1 MRIYLA
7 PMEGVVDHLLRRL
20 YAEIGGV
27 DVAVTEFIRVSQTVL
42 PRKVFSRYCPELVTP
57 LALPVRVQLLGS
69 DPHVLALNAHK
80 AARMGA
86 PAIDLNFGCP
96 AKTVNKSRGGA
107 CLLEETGLLYDI
119 VKAVRLAVPPEV
131 PVTAKI
137 RLGYHERARYV
148 ENACAIRAA
157 GADELVVHARSKA
170 DRYQPPAYWHCI
182 REIRETLDIPVIA
195 NGEIWSLADFHR
207 CREESGCTDV
217 MLGRGLLAKPDL
229 ARQIKADLAGQP
241 RRCLSW
247 DELLP
252 LVYQYHQQTLRHYAG
267 RYCGNRL
274 KQWLVYLQRQYPEA
288 GVFFEAI
295 KRSRLPADID
305 AAFDRAGVP
314 TAAFAATG
322 QITAPARCAQ

>member
-20 YAEIGGV
+20 YADIGGV

-42 PRKVFSRYCPELVTP
+42 PQKVFRRYCPELAAP
-57 LALPVRVQLLGS
+57 LSLPVRVQLLGS
-69 DPHVLALNAHK
+69 DPEMLALNARK

-107 CLLEETGLLYDI
+107 CLLQETDLLFEI
-119 VKAVRLAVPPEV
+119 VHAVRLAVPPEV

-148 ENACAIRAA
+148 ENACAIRDA
-157 GADELVVHARSKA
+157 GAQELVVHARSKA

-182 REIRETLDIPVIA
+182 REIREAVDIPVIA
-195 NGEIWSLADFHR
+195 NGEIWSLTDFHR

-229 ARQIKADLAGQP
+229 ARQIKAAAEGRP
-241 RRCLSW
+241 RRCKSW
-247 DELLP
+247 TELLP
-252 LVYQYHQQTLRHYAG
+252 LIYEYHQQTLRYYPA

-274 KQWLVYLQRQYPEA
+274 KQWLVYLQRQYPQA
-288 GVFFEAI
+288 GVFFELI
-295 KRSRLPADID
+295 KRSRVSADID
-305 AAFDRAGVP
+305 AAFSQAGLRLSPADDARQV
-314 TAAFAATG
+314 
-322 QITAPARCAQ
+322 IAPAHCVR